1 MDMLIFATR
10 SAGSLFI
17 WCWSPWHS
25 SWPREGSRP
34 SRFALRS
41 DIYFYPPPSPS
52 PFLPTIISKANSSS
66 TIVRLHLNLVFT
78 WHLHTGNAGQ
88 LSHSRTGSRP
98 AGIVFDLH
106 ATLSNTDPE
115 TARWCL
121 EKVLV
126 LLVFILMPELVLYQG
141 AGIRVSSVF
150 PVNISLNRTG
160 HTGFTDTTLPLFKSS
175 SHTAP
180 VFILK
185 QI

>member
-1 MDMLIFATR
+1 M
-10 SAGSLFI
+10 
-17 WCWSPWHS
+17 
-25 SWPREGSRP
+25 
-34 SRFALRS
+34 
-41 DIYFYPPPSPS
+41 
-52 PFLPTIISKANSSS
+52 
-66 TIVRLHLNLVFT
+66 
-78 WHLHTGNAGQ
+78 
-88 LSHSRTGSRP
+88 
-98 AGIVFDLH
+98 FDLH

-115 TARWCL
+115 TARRCL